1 MTDEPNK
8 QSHDSALGM
17 DHDISR
23 RDFMNATLLASG
35 GALLSGLTPQ
45 QLIAQMGKDN
55 WTGYGGVG
63 DYADSH
69 GNTFEVMT
77 AGHQIRDHVFANPP
91 HQAEDTGEV
100 LDYVIVGGGLSGLA
114 SALYFQQKAP
124 QANCLVLENH
134 PIFGGEAKRNEFIV
148 DGHRLMAPQ
157 GSDHFDTPQP
167 GSPMDSFYTSIGVD
181 ATKFEYQAWK
191 SSSKEIPIGRSF
203 EHIRPPYGIYFG
215 ANFGEQQSRVWVI
228 DPWGKKL
235 AGAPLPEAMRN
246 EILKYRQLGA
256 EPGQE
261 HPHDLDAITM
271 EDYMIRKFGLSRETI
286 RKFLVPGPGD
296 GFGIGPDVLSAYAF
310 GFGGDPMNYGDEAD
324 LQSFPGGN
332 GGFARHMVKALI
344 PAAIP
349 GPRTLEAVCRGRV
362 NFDALDKAGEH
373 VRIRLGSTV
382 VRVEHEGPAARSDF
396 VRITYTRNG
405 KVYRLKARA
414 VVMAGG
420 SWTTKH
426 IVIDLPSEQRGAYA
440 QFFRS
445 PCMIVNIALRNWRF
459 LYKLGISGAFFYDGL
474 GVYGS
479 VRKTPTFGTKDKTI
493 GPDSP
498 VVMTIKVLFCRP
510 GQSLVEQ
517 QTAGRA
523 ELLSTSFRDY
533 ERRVRGQLT
542 EMFAATGFDARRDVA
557 GIVLNR
563 WGHAYCS
570 PQPGFFFGK
579 DGRPAPREILRRA
592 PFGRIAFANTDLS
605 GDPGHT
611 TAIAEGQRAASQLLD
626 RV

>member
-1 MTDEPNK
+1 MTDEPKK

-45 QLIAQMGKDN
+45 QLLAQMGKDN

-77 AGHQIRDHVFANPP
+77 AGHQIRDHVFADPP

-100 LDYVIVGGGLSGLA
+100 LDLVIVGGGLSGLA

-124 QANCLVLENH
+124 QAKCLVLENH
-134 PIFGGEAKRNEFIV
+134 PIFGGEAKRNEFMV

-167 GSPMDSFYTSIGVD
+167 GSAMDTFYAAIGVD
-181 ATKFEYQAWK
+181 ATKFEYQAWR
-191 SSSKEIPIGRSF
+191 SSSPEIPIGRSF

-215 ANFGEQQSRVWVI
+215 ANFAPSQPGMWVI

-235 AGAPLPEAMRN
+235 AGAPMPATMRS
-246 EILKYRQLGA
+246 EILRYRQLGA
-256 EPGQE
+256 ETGHE
-261 HPHDLDAITM
+261 HPRSLDAITM
-271 EDYMIRKFGLSRETI
+271 EDYMMQKFALSRETI
-286 RKFLVPGPGD
+286 RKFLLPGPGD

-332 GGFARHMVKALI
+332 GGFARHMVKTLL

-349 GPRTLEAVCRGRV
+349 GPRTLEAVCLGRV
-362 NFDALDKAGEH
+362 NFDALDKPGEH
-373 VRIRLGSTV
+373 ARIRLGSTV
-382 VRVEHEGPAARSDF
+382 VRVEHEGPAEHSDF

-405 KVYRLKARA
+405 KVFRLKARA

-440 QFFRS
+440 KFFRS

-459 LYKLGISGAFFYDGL
+459 LYNQGISGAFWYNGL
-474 GVYGS
+474 GIYGS
-479 VRKTPTFGTKDKTI
+479 VRKTPTFATKDKTI

-510 GQSLVEQ
+510 GLSLVEQ

-523 ELLSTSFRDY
+523 ELLSTSFVDY
-533 ERRVRGQLT
+533 ERRVREQLT
-542 EMFAATGFDARRDVA
+542 EMFAASGFDAKRDVA

-579 DGRPAPREILRRA
+579 DAQPAAREILRRA

-605 GDPGHT
+605 GDPGHA
-611 TAIAEGQRAASQLLD
+611 TAIEEGQRAASQLLN
-626 RV
+626 RI